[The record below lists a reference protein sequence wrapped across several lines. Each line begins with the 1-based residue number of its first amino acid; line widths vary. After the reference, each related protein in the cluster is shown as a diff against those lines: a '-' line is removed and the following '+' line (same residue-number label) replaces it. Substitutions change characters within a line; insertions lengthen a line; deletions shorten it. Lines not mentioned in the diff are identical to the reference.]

1 MSTVGFLGLGSMGGG
16 MARRLLDA
24 GHDLIVWNRSPAAA
38 DDLVA
43 AGARLA
49 GHPAEALA
57 ADVSFSMLA
66 NDAAVESVFDDATI
80 AGMTGRTHVMMA
92 SIGPALADRL
102 DAAFTAAGATYV
114 SAPVLGRPAVA
125 AAGQLNIMAA
135 GPVAAVDA
143 VEPYLAAMGKR
154 TWRLGEKPSIAN
166 AVKAAV
172 NYNIIHA
179 LQAIGETVAMTER
192 LGVDP
197 ALFTELLSSTI
208 FGGVVYTTYGDLI
221 ARSDYENPGFH
232 ITLGRKDLALAQEVA
247 DATGVTPATMP
258 ALTEVFEIA
267 LAHEEL
273 KNYGWEAIA
282 EVSRRDLG

>member
-38 DDLVA
+38 EDLVA

-66 NDAAVESVFDDATI
+66 NDAAVESVFDEATI

-192 LGVDP
+192 LGVDLRGRVLVRLEQLGDRKSTRLNSSH
-197 ALFTELLSSTI
+197 ACLS
-208 FGGVVYTTYGDLI
+208 
-221 ARSDYENPGFH
+221 R
-232 ITLGRKDLALAQEVA
+232 
-247 DATGVTPATMP
+247 MP
-258 ALTEVFEIA
+258 SSA
-267 LAHEEL
+267 
-273 KNYGWEAIA
+273 
-282 EVSRRDLG
+282 